1 MKISNFQGKDPVSVA
16 KDLRMPQFLI
26 ELVEANRCDNKIN
39 VGNYS
44 CLVAQFHLKR
54 SISFHLIQNYLPSIL
69 IVAVS
74 WVSFWMDIESV
85 PGRISLGVIT
95 LLAVSQLATGTS
107 LPQTSYVKV
116 SIVLSAS
123 LTASTLN
130 LLLVIL
136 FYLFLKFIKFFLFVK
151 SFILTKQAAA
161 CF

>member
-1 MKISNFQGKDPVSVA
+1 MITIPSSDPPQTLHLQGKEPVSVA
-16 KDLRMPQFLI
+16 LDLRMPQFKI

-116 SIVLSAS
+116 SF
-123 LTASTLN
+123 TL
-130 LLLVIL
+130 LIL
-136 FYLFLKFIKFFLFVK
+136 ILYTVNCHGLLFLASFV
-151 SFILTKQAAA
+151 SN
-161 CF
+161 

>member
-1 MKISNFQGKDPVSVA
+1 
-16 KDLRMPQFLI
+16 MPQFKI
-26 ELVEANRCDNKIN
+26 ELVTAKNCDNQIH

-95 LLAVSQLATGTS
+95 LLAVSSQASGTNV
-107 LPQTSYVKV
+107 PQTSYVKV
-116 SIVLSAS
+116 R
-123 LTASTLN
+123 
-130 LLLVIL
+130 
-136 FYLFLKFIKFFLFVK
+136 FFLPHT
-151 SFILTKQAAA
+151 SSLESNLISIDHCRL
-161 CF
+161 

>member
-1 MKISNFQGKDPVSVA
+1 MFEVEMSHLQGKDPVSVA
-16 KDLRMPQFLI
+16 LDLRMPQFKI

-116 SIVLSAS
+116 SPSPCTKYIMLYIVYTLYPILILYTSA
-123 LTASTLN
+123 L
-130 LLLVIL
+130 
-136 FYLFLKFIKFFLFVK
+136 
-151 SFILTKQAAA
+151 
-161 CF
+161 

>member
-1 MKISNFQGKDPVSVA
+1 MFEVEMSHLQGKDPVSVA
-16 KDLRMPQFLI
+16 LDLRMPQFKI
-26 ELVEANRCDNKIN
+26 ELVEANRCNNRIN

-116 SIVLSAS
+116 SPSPYTTYIMLYTVY
-123 LTASTLN
+123 TLYSYCI
-130 LLLVIL
+130 LLHCKL
-136 FYLFLKFIKFFLFVK
+136 
-151 SFILTKQAAA
+151 
-161 CF
+161 

>member
-1 MKISNFQGKDPVSVA
+1 MSHLQGKDPVSVA
-16 KDLRMPQFLI
+16 LDLRMPQFKI
-26 ELVEANRCDNKIN
+26 ELVEANRCNNRIN

-116 SIVLSAS
+116 SPSPYTTYIMLYTVY
-123 LTASTLN
+123 TLYSYCI
-130 LLLVIL
+130 LLHCKL
-136 FYLFLKFIKFFLFVK
+136 
-151 SFILTKQAAA
+151 
-161 CF
+161 

>member
-1 MKISNFQGKDPVSVA
+1 
-16 KDLRMPQFLI
+16 MPQFLI
-26 ELVEANRCDNKIN
+26 ELVEANKCDNKIN

-116 SIVLSAS
+116 NS
-123 LTASTLN
+123 
-130 LLLVIL
+130 
-136 FYLFLKFIKFFLFVK
+136 FY
-151 SFILTKQAAA
+151 
-161 CF
+161 